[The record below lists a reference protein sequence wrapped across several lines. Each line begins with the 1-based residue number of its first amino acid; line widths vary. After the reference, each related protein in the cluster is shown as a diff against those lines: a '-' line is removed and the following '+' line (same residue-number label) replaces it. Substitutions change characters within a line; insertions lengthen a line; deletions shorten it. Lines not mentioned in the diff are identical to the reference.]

1 MARDEMMKQNEIT
14 YISHC
19 RHGKI
24 SQESAESL
32 VTYDKLYEKHEIQ
45 KAINDDKTTI
55 IVSQEM
61 LIDELKQEIRNYK
74 ICFGLICA
82 LSIFVA
88 VVSNFL

>member
-19 RHGKI
+19 FAGTI
-24 SQESAESL
+24 SQEFAESIP
-32 VTYDKLYEKHEIQ
+32 TYDKLYAKCETQEVMLNCN
-45 KAINDDKTTI
+45 KAIMTEQELL
-55 IVSQEM
+55 IV
-61 LIDELKQEIRNYK
+61 ELEQEIRNYK
-74 ICFGLICA
+74 ICFGLVCA